1 MQRVVATSGMTDE
14 QWWQTNGPL
23 LARLLDPAAYPRAVR
38 VGAAAG
44 EAQGAAYDPDRAW
57 GFGLARILDGLAVLI
72 EA

>member
-1 MQRVVATSGMTDE
+1 
-14 QWWQTNGPL
+14 L